1 MYATQEEGDCLA
13 TEAALPQIP
22 SEWLDQVVTG
32 PMSAEAVENVMRG
45 FKKAVIECALGAE
58 MSHHLGYRPG
68 TAKPERLSNHRN
80 GTSGKTVLTDGG
92 PLRIDLPVTRLPLP
106 VEKSVPAGRRLM
118 PSSMQLC
125 PIDGRHDGNNHLSD

>member
-68 TAKPERLSNHRN
+68 TAQ
-80 GTSGKTVLTDGG
+80 
-92 PLRIDLPVTRLPLP
+92 
-106 VEKSVPAGRRLM
+106 A
-118 PSSMQLC
+118 
-125 PIDGRHDGNNHLSD
+125 